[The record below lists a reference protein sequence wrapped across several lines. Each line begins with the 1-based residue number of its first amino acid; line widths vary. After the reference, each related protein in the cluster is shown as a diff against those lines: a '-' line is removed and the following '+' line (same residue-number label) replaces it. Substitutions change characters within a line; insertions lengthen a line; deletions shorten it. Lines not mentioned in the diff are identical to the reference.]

1 MQILISMLAQ
11 LHCAVALLFDF
22 TVSAVLGGSV
32 CSWYT
37 PQVLFFNGSCTASEK
52 PVAERAAH
60 PGLRSL

>member
-11 LHCAVALLFDF
+11 LHCRALLFDF

-37 PQVLFFNGSCTASEK
+37 TQVLFFNGSCTASEK